1 MGTTLHTLAPP
12 AGHRRRRKRVGRGPG
27 SGTGKTSGRG
37 MKGQL
42 ARHDSMSAAFEG
54 GQLPIHRR
62 VPKRGFVN
70 IHRVEVFGLNLR
82 VLDQAFED
90 GDAVTLE
97 ALHTRGLIPKRATLV
112 KLLADGELSKKLTV
126 SVHRASERARA
137 KLEAAGGTL
146 ELVPERSRSK
156 ATGDGEPAGADSA
169 EATGGEAPA
178 ADGET
183 ESTSAE

>member
-12 AGHRRRRKRVGRGPG
+12 AGHRRRRKRLGRGPG

-42 ARHDSMSAAFEG
+42 ARHDAIPARFEG

-82 VLDQAFED
+82 VLDQAFAD
-90 GDAVTLE
+90 GDNVTLE
-97 ALHTRGLIPKRATLV
+97 VLHERGLVPKRATIV

-126 SVHRASERARA
+126 SVHRASGKAQE
-137 KLEAAGGTL
+137 KLEAAGGSL
-146 ELVPERSRSK
+146 DLIE
-156 ATGDGEPAGADSA
+156 TGAQADADADTGAS
-169 EATGGEAPA
+169 E
-178 ADGET
+178 
-183 ESTSAE
+183 